1 LVNKCSPVNYGWAS
15 SLLSTNASYTV
26 LDVPLVLADPPF
38 RRSVLREVRDSTITY
53 WFSSYFEALDRR
65 LQLEIINPVQTK
77 VHAFAA
83 SRAARA
89 IVGQPRSTIDPAAWL
104 RDGRIV
110 LLSTAKGEVG
120 QELAALVGGT
130 LLNLVTLAIGRQ
142 AELPADQRRS
152 VSLLIDEFHTI
163 PSANY
168 EELLSELA
176 KNGAAVALA
185 TQSLARLD
193 ALDPDRSR
201 ALRATVF
208 ANLDGLFA
216 FHVSAEDAAYL
227 AEELGGGLEPQ
238 DLLELADYHC
248 YARLW
253 SDTRGGERLP
263 AFMIKLDP
271 PPAADPA
278 LARDLVARSAER
290 YGRAIEAVEA
300 DRQAALE
307 RPAAARAASV
317 AQGGRPTR
325 VGQSLHA
332 SPDLQLV
339 PSLSDGTPTAAADR
353 GTSGPGGSPARPNRR
368 RPSKVARQQAAA
380 AAAGQAV
387 LLTAVGD
394 GGAQRSSATLA
405 FPSAQDL
412 GYAAAD
418 NGNEELG
425 EVGDRG
431 DSSA

>member
-53 WFSSYFEALDRR
+53 WFSSYFEAFDRR

-110 LLSTAKGEVG
+110 LLTTAKGEVG

-317 AQGGRPTR
+317 AQGGRPR

-394 GGAQRSSATLA
+394 GGAQGSSATLA